1 MTHDALN
8 QLQTTVTTA
17 SGIYTSLSN
26 GDNSPALN
34 DAGMVAFWAG
44 LGAGMSGI
52 FTGPNP
58 AASTVIRTGE
68 ALFGATVVEIELG
81 ALNNRG
87 EIAFRAVLSSG
98 RQVIGVATPPGL

>member
-8 QLQTTVTTA
+8 QLQATVTTA

-44 LGAGMSGI
+44 LGGGC
-52 FTGPNP
+52 
-58 AASTVIRTGE
+58 R
-68 ALFGATVVEIELG
+68 
-81 ALNNRG
+81 
-87 EIAFRAVLSSG
+87 
-98 RQVIGVATPPGL
+98 